1 MTPSVYQKFDFGSRM
16 TERLWKS
23 LLIISVFKVD
33 VTVRLGA
40 FVFRRHLI
48 LPLQCI

>member
-1 MTPSVYQKFDFGSRM
+1 M

-23 LLIISVFKVD
+23 LLIISVFIAFKVD